1 MFEEGKP
8 QKGVTDGRSTTLS
21 LSKTSRAKNG
31 TVEGERARK
40 DAPKTAQ
47 KEKIAAD
54 FNSKFISAKMAL
66 RDVSARQALFQKKY
80 FFPSS
85 SLPLHLIYFSPVL
98 KQRCSFFCYRL
109 PVCII

>member
-1 MFEEGKP
+1 MVLFPRLPAGVLENDEAKKDETICQRERVGHWTPPGARGGVPPMFEEGKP

-54 FNSKFISAKMAL
+54 HNSKFISAKMAL
-66 RDVSARQALFQKKY
+66 RDVL
-80 FFPSS
+80 
-85 SLPLHLIYFSPVL
+85 
-98 KQRCSFFCYRL
+98 
-109 PVCII
+109 